1 MVFRSSDG
9 ASPAGGP
16 EPLAAARSLLPAA
29 AALGH
34 RQEVH
39 GGLRAAGAG
48 AARPDARA
56 GESDAS
62 SRPPTCLS
70 TPQPPVCVCPLTTA
84 AAVLCLLEGCREAE
98 EPSRRTSQEQSSGGA
113 GPGRVEEQ

>member
-1 MVFRSSDG
+1 MYNNCMVFRSSDG

-70 TPQPPVCVCPLTTA
+70 TPQPPVCVC
-84 AAVLCLLEGCREAE
+84 VCVR
-98 EPSRRTSQEQSSGGA
+98 
-113 GPGRVEEQ
+113 